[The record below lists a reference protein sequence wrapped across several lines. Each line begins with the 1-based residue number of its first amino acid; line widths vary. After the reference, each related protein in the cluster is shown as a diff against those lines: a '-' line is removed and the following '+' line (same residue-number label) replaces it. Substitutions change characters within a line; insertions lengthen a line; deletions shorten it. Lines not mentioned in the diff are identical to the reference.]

1 MSWIFLVR
9 FIRLKL
15 YFVFLCDFIFIFL
28 SKLVLQEVMLTT
40 NNYINVRHVNF
51 LYFSCTY
58 RLY

>member
-15 YFVFLCDFIFIFL
+15 YFVFLCDFKFIFL

-51 LYFSCTY
+51 RYFSCTY